1 MTHDTFGSPSLD
13 LGGAPAALLD
23 LVARRRV
30 PIVAGYVVVTAVP
43 GAALGVDRPAVL
55 WWLIGLTALLCAGAT
70 HGPRRF
76 IMDWLPIAV
85 IAAGYDTVRAQAPD
99 LLTRAIVRP
108 QLRFDEDL
116 FGGTAPTV
124 QLQRWLDV
132 RPDQVHWWDYGA
144 WLAYLSHFFV
154 TLGVAAFL
162 YVKNRAR
169 FKRLA
174 ALITTVSVAGFITY
188 FIIPAVPPW
197 LASRQGALPP
207 TSRVVHDIWTTLDLP
222 SVAKVFNGDAKLANP
237 VAALPSLHAAW
248 PFMLLL
254 FLWPVLRRGRWVL
267 LGYNALMVFVLVY
280 GAEHYVSDILLGW
293 LYATVV
299 FVAWNRYWAHHEHQ
313 TNGDPAPARWKWFA
327 ARRNGDVT
335 GRVRLRTRT
344 PLTR

>member
-1 MTHDTFGSPSLD
+1 MTDDTFGSPTLD
-13 LGGAPAALLD
+13 LATAPAALAD
-23 LVARRRV
+23 LLVRRRV
-30 PIVAGYVVVTAVP
+30 PIIAGYVVVTVLAR
-43 GAALGVDRPAVL
+43 AAIGDLDRPAVL
-55 WWLIGLTALLCAGAT
+55 WWLVGLTALSCAGAT

-76 IMDWLPIAV
+76 IMDWLPLAV

-99 LLTRAIVRP
+99 LLGRAIVRP
-108 QLRFDEDL
+108 QLRFDEDV

-132 RPDQVHWWDYGA
+132 KPDQVHWWDYVA
-144 WLAYLSHFFV
+144 WIAYLSHFFV
-154 TLGVAAFL
+154 TLTVAAFL
-162 YVKNRAR
+162 YVKNRAL

-174 ALITTVSVAGFITY
+174 ALITTVSVAGFVTY
-188 FIIPAVPPW
+188 FIIPAEPPW
-197 LASRQGALPP
+197 LASRHGALPP

-254 FLWPVLRRGRWVL
+254 LLWPVLRRGRVVL

-299 FVAWNRYWAHHEHQ
+299 FLAWNRYWAHRDH
-313 TNGDPAPARWKWFA
+313 PAAGSQRARGRWLA
-327 ARRNGDVT
+327 TRRDGDVS
-335 GRVRLRTRT
+335 GRVRLRART
-344 PLTR
+344 P

>member
-1 MTHDTFGSPSLD
+1 MTHDTFRSPAVD
-13 LGGAPAALLD
+13 LAAGP
-23 LVARRRV
+23 VALADAVTRRRV
-30 PIVAGYVVVTAVP
+30 PIVAGYLAVTVVG
-43 GAALGVDRPAVL
+43 GALIPVDRPTVL
-55 WWLIGLTALLCAGAT
+55 WWLIGLVALTCVGAT
-70 HGPRRF
+70 HGVRRF
-76 IMDWLPIAV
+76 LMDWLPLLV

-132 RPDQVHWWDYGA
+132 QPGRVHWWDYLA
-144 WLAYLSHFFV
+144 WVAYLSHFVV
-154 TLGVAAFL
+154 TLSVAAFL
-162 YVKNRAR
+162 YVANRAR

-174 ALITTVSVAGFITY
+174 TLIMTVSVAGFVTY
-188 FIIPAVPPW
+188 FIIPAEPPW

-207 TSRVVHDIWTTLDLP
+207 TTRVVHDIWSNLGLP

-267 LGYNALMVFVLVY
+267 IGYNALMVFVLVY

-293 LYATVV
+293 LYALVV
-299 FVAWNRYWAHHEHQ
+299 FVAWSRYWARK
-313 TNGDPAPARWKWFA
+313 DA
-327 ARRNGDVT
+327 ATVP
-335 GRVRLRTRT
+335 TR
-344 PLTR
+344 